1 MAKSPS
7 PPPPPRPPSPVP
19 LPHPSP
25 GQPGW
30 GPTPAGKSA
39 VPSSGMNPAGKTAAD
54 QNQSTRE
61 RDLAEA
67 MKKRVE
73 AEKALT
79 DAIVKATAP
88 FGALG
93 RLAGTIATS
102 LAQISQ
108 GSSKGG
114 GQGGMGGML
123 GGKAGAAIAIAGA
136 AKDFLQSI
144 GDTIASAFDGVK
156 NAIQGAGRTAQHLA
170 SNDGLGALTTA
181 VDTAADVM
189 GTIPI
194 VGSAMASGMKLVSG
208 SLNVFKGVLD
218 SLGNRAKELSG
229 LNPVLAQAV
238 AETEVQKFF
247 ADMREANRNEAEYRD
262 LIYAQAKLDREWQNA
277 ITELKKELIPWATRM
292 AKLMTFM
299 VKAIPKFIEELGKT
313 NPMFAALADIG
324 KGLDVWLKQIE
335 QNTRK
340 EDEDQAGLDP
350 IQAIFNMGAFGVN
363 VNGPPPPARPVPG
376 AIPPILN
383 RPMPGA

>member
-1 MAKSPS
+1 MAKTVPIK
-7 PPPPPRPPSPVP
+7 PPGPVP

-30 GPTPAGKSA
+30 GPTPGGKSA
-39 VPSSGMNPAGKTAAD
+39 VPSGGANPAGKTAAD
-54 QNQSTRE
+54 QNQSTRD

-67 MKKRVE
+67 RKR
-73 AEKALT
+73 LT
-79 DAIVKATAP
+79 NEINQLAIP
-88 FGALG
+88 FGRLG
-93 RLAGTIATS
+93 SLVGKLATS
-102 LAQISQ
+102 IVAAGGL
-108 GSSKGG
+108 GSGSFGGAGGKGG
-114 GQGGMGGML
+114 GSLGGMGGML
-123 GGKAGAAIAIAGA
+123 GKAGPWMAVAGA
-136 AKDFLQSI
+136 AKDLLQGVGDSI
-144 GDTIASAFDGVK
+144 AGVLDGVK
-156 NAIQGAGRTAQHLA
+156 SAMEGAGKTVQHLA

-218 SLGNRAKELSG
+218 SLGARAKELSG

-340 EDEDQAGLDP
+340 EDEDPAGLDP

-383 RPMPGA
+383 RPMPGQ